1 MLPAMSKKK
10 NASILDATRIV
21 QSIVENAHA
30 QAVFGEAVKLDT
42 HTIVPVAA
50 VKMSG
55 GGGGGGL
62 LRLLGGGGG
71 GNVKVVPLG
80 FITEREG
87 EVTFTPIEI
96 PAPVL
101 QLLGRDGD
109 DGVDL
114 TSKIPAGLPTG
125 KIRKPT

>member
-1 MLPAMSKKK
+1 MLPAMLKKTDQT
-10 NASILDATRIV
+10 LMEATTIV

-42 HTIVPVAA
+42 HTIVPVAM

-55 GGGGGGL
+55 GGGGRGL
-62 LRLLGGGGG
+62 LRMLGGGGG
-71 GNVKVVPLG
+71 GTLKVVPLG

-87 EVTFTPIEI
+87 EAPFTPIEI

-101 QLLGRDGD
+101 QMLGQDGD
-109 DGVDL
+109 EGVNVRL
-114 TSKIPAGLPTG
+114 K
-125 KIRKPT
+125 

>member
-1 MLPAMSKKK
+1 MLSAMLKKTDPSLM
-10 NASILDATRIV
+10 NATTIV

-42 HTIVPVAA
+42 HTIVPVAM
-50 VKMSG
+50 VKISG

-62 LRLLGGGGG
+62 LRMLGGGGG
-71 GNVKVVPLG
+71 GNMKVVPLG

-101 QLLGRDGD
+101 QLLGQDAD
-109 DGVDL
+109 VDML
-114 TSKIPAGLPTG
+114 KG
-125 KIRKPT
+125 K